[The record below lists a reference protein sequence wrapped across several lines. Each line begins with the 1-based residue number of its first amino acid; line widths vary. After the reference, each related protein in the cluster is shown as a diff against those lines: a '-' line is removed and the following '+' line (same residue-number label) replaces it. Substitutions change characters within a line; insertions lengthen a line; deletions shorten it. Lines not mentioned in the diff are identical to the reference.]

1 MIQKK
6 PIQVKY
12 MEINNSS
19 GPSTDY
25 QIDMENALL
34 ISLRT
39 EAEKHQGSELV
50 QLFYFNFLLSLIN
63 RLYDLYCNLDGE
75 DSLLLT
81 PINGKKGRVESEDPT
96 TVSKAGTAQQ
106 EDDGVNDDKVEEY
119 WSSDHHKFEW
129 SGYMQSL
136 NPRSWH
142 ALGLGVPESFLSKGW
157 YCAI

>member
-1 MIQKK
+1 M
-6 PIQVKY
+6 
-12 MEINNSS
+12 
-19 GPSTDY
+19 
-25 QIDMENALL
+25 
-34 ISLRT
+34 
-39 EAEKHQGSELV
+39 
-50 QLFYFNFLLSLIN
+50 
-63 RLYDLYCNLDGE
+63 YCNLDGE

-106 EDDGVNDDKVEEY
+106 EDDDVNDDKVEEY

-157 YCAI
+157 YCARVFYYKRARSVLGKFLTLY